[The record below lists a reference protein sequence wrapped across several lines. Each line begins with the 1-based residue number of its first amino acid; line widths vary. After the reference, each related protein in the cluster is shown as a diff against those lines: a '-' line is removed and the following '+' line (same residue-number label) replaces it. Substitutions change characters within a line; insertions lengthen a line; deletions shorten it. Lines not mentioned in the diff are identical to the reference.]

1 MAIIQLSGLRSGI
14 ADLRPCKLTKPHR
27 PPHFKKDS
35 RILAMPLPYAR
46 LAEELSFDPLSTP
59 ECSFDSL
66 SELEY
71 QKLAISYRAVPG
83 FQCPELVPPSV
94 MAAEEDEVQYLGSV
108 CAGSASDDEVQYLGS
123 VSAPR
128 VRGSAGSSGFVVTIE
143 VVVVMDNLY
152 NSDLGAIQFFRP
164 FPLLT

>member
-1 MAIIQLSGLRSGI
+1 
-14 ADLRPCKLTKPHR
+14 
-27 PPHFKKDS
+27 
-35 RILAMPLPYAR
+35 MPLPYAR
-46 LAEELSFDPLSTP
+46 LAEDLSFDPLSTP

-71 QKLAISYRAVPG
+71 QELAISYRAVPG

-108 CAGSASDDEVQYLGS
+108 CAGSASDDKVQYLGS

-164 FPLLT
+164 FPLLTWCQFPLSEFILRVDLVFLFIRFISLVVGEGFER